1 MRETRDTMMVTRIT
15 RTASRG
21 DVNSENIEWAEG
33 EVGLYGICD
42 WQFVTMLPS
51 HVPIMHLLYEFAA
64 RKGDHEATFVK
75 LSSNCKTLGSDCS
88 ECDVAS

>member
-1 MRETRDTMMVTRIT
+1 MMVTRIT

-21 DVNSENIEWAEG
+21 DINSENIEWEEG
-33 EVGLYGICD
+33 EVGLYGLCGL
-42 WQFVTMLPS
+42 QFVTMLPS
-51 HVPIMHLLYEFAA
+51 HVPVMHLLYEFAA

-75 LSSNCKTLGSDCS
+75 LSSHCKSLGSDCS